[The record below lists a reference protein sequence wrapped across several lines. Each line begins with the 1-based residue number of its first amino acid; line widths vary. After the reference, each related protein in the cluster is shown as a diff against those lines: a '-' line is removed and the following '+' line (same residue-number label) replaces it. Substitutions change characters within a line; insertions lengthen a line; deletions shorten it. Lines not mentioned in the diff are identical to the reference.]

1 MKNGSLDLDKT
12 FGDFPGENAEWAHE
26 HARRLTAKYYAGFAN
41 DLAALEVEGS
51 VYLPPGLAKLVSE
64 MVVVAA
70 ALPMIRK
77 LAESIEKQVTKKD
90 YDQN

>member
-1 MKNGSLDLDKT
+1 MTTKNGNLEYIFRDMPSEGAD
-12 FGDFPGENAEWAHE
+12 WAHE

-51 VYLPPGLAKLVSE
+51 VYLPPELAKLVSE
-64 MVVVAA
+64 MVVLAA